1 MAKPRA
7 RPPPATLAPIR
18 NERRCISPLGL
29 IKSSYGNDAESHVVC
44 GTRYPLPACKLT
56 GLVRRTPR
64 QKSRPFS
71 MIRYDHEVVQ
81 SQVGESGWLTKQLN
95 KRLRTLVPS
104 TSACAPSRIGWKYT
118 IS

>member
-1 MAKPRA
+1 MHFAAGTHKILLW
-7 RPPPATLAPIR
+7 PA
-18 NERRCISPLGL
+18 
-29 IKSSYGNDAESHVVC
+29 NDAESHVVC

-118 IS
+118 ISSPAIRRAPTPAPI